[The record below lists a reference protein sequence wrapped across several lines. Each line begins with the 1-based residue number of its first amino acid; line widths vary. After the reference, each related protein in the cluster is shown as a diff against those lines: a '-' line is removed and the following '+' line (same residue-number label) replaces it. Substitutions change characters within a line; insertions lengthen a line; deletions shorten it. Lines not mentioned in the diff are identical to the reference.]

1 MFIWKASTILRAFEE
16 FLPDVHD
23 CLEKIG
29 AAMGTDAEVQVIQ
42 DVYPTIPSISIDY
55 GIMEKSSNVKVISAD
70 FGWNDV
76 GSWDNLGVLYDE
88 DEKGNVI
95 AGKHIGFETTNSII
109 YSQKRLI
116 TTIGINNLIV
126 VETDDAILVCDK
138 NKAQD
143 VKKIVDE
150 LKASGKNEYL

>member
-1 MFIWKASTILRAFEE
+1 
-16 FLPDVHD
+16 
-23 CLEKIG
+23 
-29 AAMGTDAEVQVIQ
+29 MGTDAEVQVIQ